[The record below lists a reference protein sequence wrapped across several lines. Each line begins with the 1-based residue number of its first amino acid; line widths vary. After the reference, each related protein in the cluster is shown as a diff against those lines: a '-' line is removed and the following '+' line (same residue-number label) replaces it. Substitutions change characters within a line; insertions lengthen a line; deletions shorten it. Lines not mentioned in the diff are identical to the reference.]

1 MMDNVTGK
9 RVLVTG
15 GSRGLGRGLVELFVE
30 RGALVT
36 VVARD
41 GSRLRELA
49 QRLGVETIQ
58 GDITDE
64 RLVQTALREVKPDIL
79 VLNAG
84 AAPKMVPLH
93 EQTWESFSE
102 IWNVDVKAGFLWIQ
116 EVLRGALPRGSRV
129 LVSSSGAAVQGSVLS
144 GGYAG
149 AKRMLWWMTQY
160 ANTVAT
166 ELDLGV
172 SFQALVL
179 QQLVGETELGRNA
192 ASAYARRKGVSLET
206 FLAGFGTPLS
216 PRQYGEQVLAVLTDP
231 KLQSAT
237 IVSIKSETGPRSLD
251 GS

>member
-1 MMDNVTGK
+1 
-9 RVLVTG
+9 
-15 GSRGLGRGLVELFVE
+15 VE

-206 FLAGFGTPLS
+206 FLAGFGTLLS